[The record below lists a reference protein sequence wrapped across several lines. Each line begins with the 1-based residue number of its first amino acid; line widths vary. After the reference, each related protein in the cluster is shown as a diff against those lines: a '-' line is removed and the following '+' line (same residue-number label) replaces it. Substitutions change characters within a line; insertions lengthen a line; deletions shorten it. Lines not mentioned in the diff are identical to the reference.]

1 MNSPVRLPVLWRRLT
16 TNIRL
21 SPHRFLRHP
30 SLKIRYADAI
40 LGETF
45 RTTTWV
51 PPASDD
57 AKLVDNGRFVER
69 GIGRRALSDTVE
81 ATLGAAYF
89 TGGFPMAL
97 ETGVKLGLC
106 FGGEKPLGEREGAH
120 GMGGTPGGSAP
131 GLKAVE
137 YKLGY
142 RFKDSRLLLQALTH
156 QSYVAASMH
165 CYEREEHLGDGVFV
179 PTPGKKANTD
189 EQIHLAAVLDFWAT
203 DRLFKLFPSSTP
215 RVLTVLRSLL
225 VNNTTLAFLSVR
237 KLSLH
242 LALLHGS
249 GALDV
254 AIRLAVAEIETSSED
269 GEDRPEPNAFT
280 MARVIHDLS
289 WTWDPPKLSATSSSP
304 FWGL

>member
-1 MNSPVRLPVLWRRLT
+1 MTEPSAFLQHPTYDEGRMGPLRANSID
-16 TNIRL
+16 NA
-21 SPHRFLRHP
+21 FLRHP

-165 CYEREEHLGDGVFV
+165 CYEREEHLGD
-179 PTPGKKANTD
+179 
-189 EQIHLAAVLDFWAT
+189 AVLDFWAT